1 MISVTD
7 DPDAAN
13 DQFEVGS
20 VTFFFLLHGFQAFD
34 ERETMSRGH
43 ACG

>member
-20 VTFFFLLHGFQAFD
+20 VTFFSPPWFSGL
-34 ERETMSRGH
+34 R
-43 ACG
+43 